1 MGNTIDPN
9 RNVHQ
14 TERGTPY
21 AGQSW
26 LVEERDA
33 CGVGFIANQSGEA
46 THSIIQKALPALTCL
61 EHRGGC
67 SADQDSGDGA
77 GLMTAIPWELLDTWF
92 AEQGI
97 VPPARENCGVGMLFL
112 SQDKF
117 QATIARQVVEQVL
130 TDRGLKLLGWRKVPI
145 VPSVLGEQAL
155 EHQPQIEQVIVSFT
169 ALSRRRT

>member
-9 RNVHQ
+9 INVHQ

-33 CGVGFIANQSGEA
+33 CG
-46 THSIIQKALPALTCL
+46 
-61 EHRGGC
+61 
-67 SADQDSGDGA
+67 A
-77 GLMTAIPWELLDTWF
+77 GLMTAIPWELLDAWF

-117 QATIARQVVEQVL
+117 QATIARQVVEEVL
-130 TDRGLKLLGWRKVPI
+130 MQRGLKLWGWRKVPI
-145 VPSVLGEQAL
+145 VPSVLGPQAL
-155 EHQPQIEQVIVSFT
+155 EHQPQIEQV
-169 ALSRRRT
+169 